1 MTNQP
6 VLIGAGGVIVGIF
19 IGLGIGGSLVGE
31 KIDAAVARA
40 LGPLEETMQAASP
53 AEALAAIEERI
64 SALETQLAE
73 TASRGDEMSAAA
85 REQFETLQTALSER
99 IDSVVDATGEQASE
113 LRTAV
118 SDILDSM
125 RAPAEPEAEA
135 GEAMAADD
143 APSGL
148 PAGETVG
155 VGRTALFADGS
166 VRAFVSRLGD
176 GTARVSVNGEM
187 VSLGVGQ
194 AVPVSLDGGECAVV
208 LQDVADGG
216 AVLSSNCGATETA
229 SAEGSGETP
238 ENGFRPGQTA
248 VLADGGLRVFISSLA
263 GDGSAARIAING
275 IDTQTVATG
284 ETVDAGDCSV
294 TVTAVGGGA
303 VGLEGSC
310 Q

>member
-6 VLIGAGGVIVGIF
+6 VLIGAGGLIVGVF
-19 IGLGIGGSLVGE
+19 VGLGIGGSLVGE

-40 LGPLEETMQAASP
+40 LGPLEETMQEASP

-85 REQFETLQTALSER
+85 REQLDSLQATLSER
-99 IDSVVDATGEQASE
+99 IDSVVEATGEQATE

-125 RAPAEPEAEA
+125 RAPAEPEADA
-135 GEAMAADD
+135 GDAIAAGD

-148 PAGETVG
+148 PEGESVAVG
-155 VGRTALFADGS
+155 KTALFADGS

-176 GTARVSVNGEM
+176 DTARVSVNGEL

-194 AVPVSLDGGECAVV
+194 AVPVSLEGGDCVVV
-208 LQDVADGG
+208 LQGMAEDG
-216 AVLSSNCGATETA
+216 AVLTSNCGAPGAAGT
-229 SAEGSGETP
+229 GETP
-238 ENGFRPGQTA
+238 ENGFRTGQTA
-248 VLADGGLRVFISSLA
+248 VLADGALRVFVSSLA
-263 GDGSAARIAING
+263 DDGSAARIAING
-275 IDTQTVATG
+275 IDTQTVAAG
-284 ETVDAGDCSV
+284 ETVEAGDCSV
-294 TVTAVGGGA
+294 TVTGVGGGA